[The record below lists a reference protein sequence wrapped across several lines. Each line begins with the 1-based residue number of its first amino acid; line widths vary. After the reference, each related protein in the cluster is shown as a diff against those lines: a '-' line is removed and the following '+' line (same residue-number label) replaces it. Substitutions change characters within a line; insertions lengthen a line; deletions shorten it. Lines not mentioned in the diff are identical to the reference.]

1 MLNQTSFRLVSTL
14 LPTDMQAKTTKVIN
28 KVNAKGESYY
38 PTFTNETVVLTNED
52 RTVMETAKASC
63 RDGVL
68 SFSKRGLSDDQSE
81 TTIEKRKLT
90 RNPGSICFVTYGAG
104 DTIDKDDDN
113 TWTGKQI
120 YTGEMVS
127 KGSATYEGR
136 LITKWGIE
144 YPVFKTLEDLKKYS
158 KAFAGMFAVVESD
171 GELYKYNALSKLWW
185 VVTTNNPTEIAKASK
200 SNAGVVR
207 IATDEEARNGSETG
221 TDGATLVLSP
231 TQAGK
236 KASTTNSGTVRIAT
250 LDDIKNNKH
259 KDDDGTHV
267 VPTAMLARRPATLAV
282 AGIVKVFWSKPPK
295 DSKDENWVPYVLD
308 IDHQFWL
315 RPFYNTIWEVEPPY
329 TRTITNGTQ
338 WPFMVEFRFY
348 GRMSGSAPRYE
359 ATGDP
364 VELSIDFAGS
374 KKKQYVT
381 FYDSGSFVFNLW
393 DQVESKEIQYTINY
407 NKQPSS
413 THHGKFYFD
422 VIVYKTHP
430 WIKAG
435 L

>member
-113 TWTGKQI
+113 TWTGKQT

-200 SNAGVVR
+200 SNAGLVR
-207 IATDEEARNGSETG
+207 IATDEEAHNGSETG

-231 TQAGK
+231 KQSGK
-236 KASTTNSGTVRIAT
+236 KASTTTIGTVRGAT
-250 LDDIKNNKH
+250 PDEVKKRKSEGLEWELLVITPYQLWRIRTMKGSMELDQNRQIQLKLTEKGQELNKH
-259 KDDDGTHV
+259 FKMPFDGFFTV
-267 VPTAMLARRPATLAV
+267 KWTEQFIDWVRVNSVIAV
-282 AGIVKVFWSKPPK
+282 GGMK
-295 DSKDENWVPYVLD
+295 
-308 IDHQFWL
+308 
-315 RPFYNTIWEVEPPY
+315 
-329 TRTITNGTQ
+329 
-338 WPFMVEFRFY
+338 
-348 GRMSGSAPRYE
+348 MSGSSLLRSGAWDMVIEHCDLYFAPAWESISFMFSSHNGSYNWSSVHNN
-359 ATGDP
+359 ATRAII
-364 VELSIDFAGS
+364 LS
-374 KKKQYVT
+374 
-381 FYDSGSFVFNLW
+381 
-393 DQVESKEIQYTINY
+393 E
-407 NKQPSS
+407 
-413 THHGKFYFD
+413 
-422 VIVYKTHP
+422 
-430 WIKAG
+430 WIYIG
-435 L
+435 I